1 MNQQPLR
8 RNNME
13 RTTALDYVD
22 GIEGA
27 AAVVTEGTSSFSSEY
42 LAGQYAFDAAREA
55 GDGFADASIEAHLEF
70 LADAGAAFNTSQAI
84 KVAKQFVAAYE
95 ND

>member
-1 MNQQPLR
+1 MN
-8 RNNME
+8 

-27 AAVVTEGTSSFSSEY
+27 AAVITEGTSSFDSDY
-42 LAGQYAFDAAREA
+42 IAGQYAFDAAREA
-55 GDGFADASIEAHLEF
+55 GDGASEAELEAHLE
-70 LADAGAAFNTSQAI
+70 AVAEAGAVFSHTKALE
-84 KVAKQFVAAYE
+84 VAKKFVADHA